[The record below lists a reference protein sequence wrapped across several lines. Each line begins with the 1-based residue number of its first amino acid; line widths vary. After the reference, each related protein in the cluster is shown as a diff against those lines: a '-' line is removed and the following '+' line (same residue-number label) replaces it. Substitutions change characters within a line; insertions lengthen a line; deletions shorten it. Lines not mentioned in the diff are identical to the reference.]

1 MYLCNSQEHTFEQ
14 AQEMVCF
21 RFCEAPRVVAANT
34 DRDLQD
40 TNWLLV
46 TCLLHNTRAERAIN
60 SLASPPTV
68 DI

>member
-1 MYLCNSQEHTFEQ
+1 M
-14 AQEMVCF
+14 
-21 RFCEAPRVVAANT
+21 VAANT

-46 TCLLHNTRAERAIN
+46 TCLLHSTRVDRAIN

>member
-1 MYLCNSQEHTFEQ
+1 M
-14 AQEMVCF
+14 
-21 RFCEAPRVVAANT
+21 VAANT

-46 TCLLHNTRAERAIN
+46 TCLLHSTRVDREIN